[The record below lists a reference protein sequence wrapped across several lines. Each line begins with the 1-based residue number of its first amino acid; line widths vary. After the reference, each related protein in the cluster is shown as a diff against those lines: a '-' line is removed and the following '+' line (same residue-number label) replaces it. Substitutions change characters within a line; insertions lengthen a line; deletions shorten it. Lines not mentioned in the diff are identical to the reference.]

1 MSIFNSLIPQGFGK
15 HEGQGSARAALVVAF
30 LGLMLVLAVT
40 GTALA
45 HVGTL
50 AGAAAKWLSLGF

>member
-1 MSIFNSLIPQGFGK
+1 MPTFNSLIPQGFGK
-15 HEGQGSARAALVVAF
+15 HEGQEPARAALVAAF

-45 HVGTL
+45 HVGALT
-50 AGAAAKWLSLGF
+50 GAAAKWLSLRF